1 MKAIV
6 YHEYGSPDVLE
17 LKDIDKPQVKDNG
30 VLVRVHAASVNRLD
44 GHLMRGSPYISR
56 LQAGLRRPKDRVLG
70 ADVAGQVEA
79 VGKDVTTFELGDKVF
94 GSLFGHGLGAFA
106 EYVSVWDDL
115 LELKPANLSFDQAAA
130 VPVAALTA
138 LQGLRDHGR
147 IEPGHKVLII
157 GASGGVGTFAVQIAK
172 AFGAEVTGVCSARNV
187 DTVRSIGADHVIDY
201 THEDFTQGGQRYDL
215 IFELAG
221 GSSPAEI
228 RRVLTSK
235 GTLILIGH
243 GESEGRWIGPFG
255 RLIRALVLSR
265 FVSQRIA
272 SYTGK
277 PNYSSGPNKGDLAT
291 LKELIEAG
299 KITPVIDRTYSLNE
313 TAEAIRYLDE
323 GHTRGKVV
331 ITASQE
337 RRDERT

>member
-1 MKAIV
+1 MKAIL

-17 LKDIDKPQVKDNG
+17 LKDIDKPVVEDNE

-44 GHLMRGSPYISR
+44 WHLMRGSPYIAR
-56 LQAGLRRPKDRVLG
+56 LQAGLRKPKDSVLG

-79 VGKDVTTFELGDKVF
+79 VGKHVTKFQPGDEVF
-94 GSLFGHGLGAFA
+94 GSLFGHGFGAFA
-106 EYVSVWDDL
+106 EYVSVSDDL

-172 AFGAEVTGVCSARNV
+172 SFGAEVTGVCSTRNL
-187 DTVRSIGADHVIDY
+187 DMVRSIGADHVIDY
-201 THEDFTQGGQRYDL
+201 TQEDFTQGGQRYDL

-221 GSSPAEI
+221 SRSPSDI

-235 GTLILIGH
+235 GTLVLIGH
-243 GESEGRWIGPFG
+243 GESKGRWIGPFG
-255 RLIRALVLSR
+255 RMIRALVLSR
-265 FVSQRIA
+265 FVSQRMA
-272 SYTGK
+272 SYTAK

-299 KITPVIDRTYSLNE
+299 KITPVIDRTYSLSE
-313 TAEAIRYLDE
+313 TPEAIRYLEE
-323 GHTRGKVV
+323 GHARGKVV
-331 ITASQE
+331 ITASGE
-337 RRDERT
+337 GT

>member
-17 LKDIDKPQVKDNG
+17 LKDIDKPLVKDDE

-44 GHLMRGSPYISR
+44 WHLMRGSPYISR
-56 LQAGLRRPKDRVLG
+56 LQAGLRKPKDRVLG

-79 VGKDVTTFELGDKVF
+79 VGKHVTKFQPGDEVF
-94 GSLFGHGLGAFA
+94 GSLFGHGFGAFA
-106 EYVSVWDDL
+106 EYVSASDDL

-172 AFGAEVTGVCSARNV
+172 SFGAEVTGVCSTRNV
-187 DTVRSIGADHVIDY
+187 DMVRSIGADHLIDY
-201 THEDFTQGGQRYDL
+201 TKEDFTQRGRRYDL
-215 IFELAG
+215 IFETAG
-221 GSSPAEI
+221 SNSPSEI
-228 RRVLTSK
+228 RRALTSK
-235 GTLILIGH
+235 GTLVLIGH
-243 GESEGRWIGPFG
+243 GGSEGRWIGPVG

-265 FVSQRIA
+265 FVSQRMV
-272 SYTGK
+272 SYIGK
-277 PNYSSGPNKGDLAT
+277 PNYSSGPNDGDLAT
-291 LKELIEAG
+291 LKELSEAG
-299 KITPVIDRTYSLNE
+299 KITPVIDRTYSLSE
-313 TAEAIRYLDE
+313 TPDALRYLEE
-323 GHTRGKVV
+323 GHSRGKVV
-331 ITASQE
+331 ITVSGAGA
-337 RRDERT
+337 